1 KCEGEGRGRLVFPVM
16 NPIPSSRRRGA
27 LALLVSIPC
36 LLAAC
41 VDVSGQFHER
51 QASDA
56 RQVAQGCNQ
65 QLGKLQATYCAK
77 PMTNPPVGMAD
88 VVTQQRNGLATQ
100 CKDSESATKLQSLDG
115 CIKEMHAHE

>member
-1 KCEGEGRGRLVFPVM
+1 M
-16 NPIPSSRRRGA
+16 NLIPSPRRRVA
-27 LALLVSIPC
+27 LALLVSITS
-36 LLAAC
+36 LLPAC

-56 RQVAQGCNQ
+56 RQVAQGCNR
-65 QLGKLQATYCAK
+65 QLDKLQATYCAK

-88 VVTQQRNGLATQ
+88 VVTEQRNSLATQ
-100 CKDSESATKLQSLDG
+100 CKDAESATKLQNIDG